1 LKQVIKYTNILG
13 SFNLSSLLFSINMK
27 NKSDPDLT
35 IFHDEQ
41 GETGSP
47 NIE

>member
-1 LKQVIKYTNILG
+1 
-13 SFNLSSLLFSINMK
+13 MK